1 MNQKQLIMRYVKR
14 RKFIT
19 RMDAMSIGCLNL
31 WCRIF
36 DLEQEGARFDRRIVK
51 TRNGKRV
58 MQYWLV
64 RGPK

>member
-19 RMDAMSIGCLNL
+19 RMDAARIGVLNL
-31 WCRIF
+31 WARAAE
-36 DLEQEGARFDRRIVK
+36 LEAEGARFDRRIVK
-51 TRNGKRV
+51 TRSGKRV

-64 RGPK
+64 REPK

>member
-14 RKFIT
+14 KKFIT
-19 RMDAMSIGCLNL
+19 RLDAAGIGCLNL
-31 WCRIF
+31 WSRISE
-36 DLEQEGARFDRRIVK
+36 LESEGARFDRRIVK
-51 TRNGKRV
+51 TRAGKRV